1 MTLASI
7 HLTSDIAA
15 HVGNGSVQKG
25 EVIAGPAND
34 GNEARHPAI
43 CARASDKSQGRE
55 DRISITEPSCT
66 PIPVAKTL
74 NRPPPYSRMYNI
86 IE

>member
-7 HLTSDIAA
+7 HPTSDIAA

-25 EVIAGPAND
+25 EVIARPAND

-55 DRISITEPSCT
+55 DRISITEQSCA
-66 PIPVAKTL
+66 PMPFAETL
-74 NRPPPYSRMYNI
+74 NRPPPYSRI
-86 IE
+86 HDILE

>member
-7 HLTSDIAA
+7 HPTSDIAA

-25 EVIAGPAND
+25 EVIAGPANA

-55 DRISITEPSCT
+55 YRISITEPSCT

-74 NRPPPYSRMYNI
+74 NSPLPYSRILYI
-86 IE
+86 LE